1 MDYFYIAD
9 IIRTAYKESIQTD
22 FNGTARNKFQFVFSR
37 LLILIKNLY
46 ERKFSRTFQSNRLFY
61 SPFICSTAFS
71 PFFTLNRMP
80 MAPFS

>member
-37 LLILIKNLY
+37 LLILIKN
-46 ERKFSRTFQSNRLFY
+46 
-61 SPFICSTAFS
+61 
-71 PFFTLNRMP
+71 
-80 MAPFS
+80 